1 MFYMGRCSIYI
12 PSFLQLELKLKS
24 RPRDYSFPPSRTAIA
39 PSSYFIITIK
49 IIIIII
55 TISKVYNLN
64 GLSRFQTFFS
74 SCLFYLNIFFC
85 ACSFKM
91 EGEKFAFFF
100 FRLYAICSF
109 INIDQ
114 LIRREKKNK

>member
-64 GLSRFQTFFS
+64 GLSRFQTF
-74 SCLFYLNIFFC
+74 
-85 ACSFKM
+85 SFPPV
-91 EGEKFAFFF
+91 
-100 FRLYAICSF
+100 YF
-109 INIDQ
+109 I
-114 LIRREKKNK
+114 